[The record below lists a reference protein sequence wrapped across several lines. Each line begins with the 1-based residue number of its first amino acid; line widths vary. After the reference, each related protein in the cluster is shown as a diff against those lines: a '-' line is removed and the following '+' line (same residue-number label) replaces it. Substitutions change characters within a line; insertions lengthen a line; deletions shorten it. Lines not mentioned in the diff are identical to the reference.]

1 MKKVLLTGGSGFIG
15 LHLVDMLLEQGYRVH
30 ALYRK
35 SEKLES
41 IKNENL
47 FLFKGSLESK
57 EDIARAAIGCDSII
71 HLAGVAKQWAKDP
84 ELFNRVNIGGSTNL
98 FDIALELGIKRVV
111 NTSTAGTIPP
121 STDKPS
127 DENTPREIDYFF
139 EYEASKAAVEKIA
152 LDYCEKGL
160 EIITVNPCRVYGPG
174 EIGESNSTV
183 LMMDKYL
190 KGNWKFIP
198 GSGDQYGSFVF
209 VEDVAKGMILAL
221 EEGKSGQ
228 RYILGG
234 ENANYNQFFAIID
247 KVAGVHFK
255 IYHIPLGLIA
265 FVAKIFGFLA
275 DTFGMKPLIM
285 PGVARKLFY
294 NWKASSQKAER
305 ELGYRYRSLEQ
316 GLKETYIWLK
326 NKDKAI

>member
-15 LHLVDMLLEQGYRVH
+15 LHLVALLLEQGFRVH

-41 IKNENL
+41 IDNENL

-57 EDIARAAIGCDSII
+57 EDITKAALGCDAII
-71 HLAGVAKQWAKDP
+71 HLAGVAKQWAKDS

-98 FDIALELGIKRVV
+98 FDVALDLGIERIV

-121 STDKPS
+121 SKEIPS
-127 DENTPREIDYFF
+127 DEDTPREMDYFF
-139 EYEASKAAVEKIA
+139 EYESSKAKVEQIA
-152 LDYCEKGL
+152 LDYCKKGL

-190 KGNWKFIP
+190 RGKWKFIP
-198 GSGDQYGSFVF
+198 GSGEQYGSFVF
-209 VEDVAKGMILAL
+209 VEDVAQGMILAL
-221 EEGKSGQ
+221 EKGEPGE

-247 KVAGVHFK
+247 KVAGVHYK

-265 FVAKIFGFLA
+265 FIANVFGYLA
-275 DTFGMKPLIM
+275 NTFGLKPLIM

-294 NWKASSQKAER
+294 NWKASSKKAER
-305 ELGYRYRSLEQ
+305 KLGYRFRSLEE
-316 GLKETYIWLK
+316 GIKETYDWLK
-326 NKDKAI
+326 SKE

>member
-15 LHLVDMLLEQGYRVH
+15 LHLVALLLEQGFRVH

-41 IKNENL
+41 IDNENL

-57 EDIARAAIGCDSII
+57 EDIAKAALGCDAII
-71 HLAGVAKQWAKDP
+71 HLAGVAKQWAKDS

-98 FDIALELGIKRVV
+98 FDVALDLGIERIV

-121 STDKPS
+121 SKEIPS
-127 DENTPREIDYFF
+127 DEDTPREMDYFF
-139 EYEASKAAVEKIA
+139 EYESSKAKVEQIA
-152 LDYCEKGL
+152 LDYCKKGL

-190 KGNWKFIP
+190 RGKWKFIP
-198 GSGDQYGSFVF
+198 GSGEQYGSFVF
-209 VEDVAKGMILAL
+209 VEDVAQGMILAL
-221 EEGKSGQ
+221 EKGEPGE

-247 KVAGVHFK
+247 KVAGVHYK

-265 FVAKIFGFLA
+265 FIANVFGYLA
-275 DTFGMKPLIM
+275 NTFGLKPLIM

-294 NWKASSQKAER
+294 NWKASSKKAER
-305 ELGYRYRSLEQ
+305 KLGYRFRSLEE
-316 GLKETYIWLK
+316 GIKETYDWLK
-326 NKDKAI
+326 SKE

>member
-15 LHLVDMLLEQGYRVH
+15 LHLVKILLDQGYRVN
-30 ALYRK
+30 ALYRN
-35 SEKLES
+35 SENLES

-47 FLFKGSLESK
+47 SLFKGSLESK
-57 EDIARAAIGCDSII
+57 KDIKRAAIGCDFII

-84 ELFNRVNIGGSTNL
+84 ELFNRVNIGGSKNL

-121 STDKPS
+121 STDQPS
-127 DENTPREIDYFF
+127 NESTPREIDYFF

-152 LDYCEKGL
+152 LDYCDKGL

-198 GSGDQYGSFVF
+198 GSGEQYGSFVF

-221 EEGKSGQ
+221 EKGKTGQ

-265 FVAKIFGFLA
+265 FVAKVFGFLA
-275 DTFGMKPLIM
+275 NTFGLKPLIM

-294 NWKASSQKAER
+294 NWKASSEKAER
-305 ELGYRYRSLEQ
+305 ELGYQFRSLEQ
-316 GLKETYIWLK
+316 GVSDTYSWLQTR
-326 NKDKAI
+326 N